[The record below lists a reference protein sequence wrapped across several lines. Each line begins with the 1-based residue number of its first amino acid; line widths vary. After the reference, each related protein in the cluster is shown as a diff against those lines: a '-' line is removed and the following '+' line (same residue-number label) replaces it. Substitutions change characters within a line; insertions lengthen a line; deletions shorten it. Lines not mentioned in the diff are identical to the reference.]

1 MQLVGISVSNLKE
14 ISSKEKFLWLNAK
27 SFLLAGFVPFVMMPW
42 FDLLNSFMLYACFLL
57 IFSIAEFFDEDIS
70 DILIAH
76 SKIKTKANSFYA

>member
-1 MQLVGISVSNLKE
+1 MRAVKHLK
-14 ISSKEKFLWLNAK
+14 IFSLLGGFL
-27 SFLLAGFVPFVMMPW
+27 SGFVPFIMMPW
-42 FDLLNSFMLYACFLL
+42 LDILNSFVLYVCFLL

>member
-27 SFLLAGFVPFVMMPW
+27 SFLLSGFVPFIMMPW
-42 FDLLNSFMLYACFLL
+42 LDILNSFVLYVCFLL

-76 SKIKTKANSFYA
+76 SKIKTKANSFYD

>member
-27 SFLLAGFVPFVMMPW
+27 SFLLSGFVPFIMIPW
-42 FDLLNSFMLYACFLL
+42 LDILNSFVLYVCFLL

-76 SKIKTKANSFYA
+76 SKIKIKANSFYA

>member
-1 MQLVGISVSNLKE
+1 MQLVGISVSNPKE

-27 SFLLAGFVPFVMMPW
+27 SFLLSGFVPFIMIPW
-42 FDLLNSFMLYACFLL
+42 LDILNSFVLYVCFLL

>member
-1 MQLVGISVSNLKE
+1 MRAVKHFEVFALLGG
-14 ISSKEKFLWLNAK
+14 FL
-27 SFLLAGFVPFVMMPW
+27 SGFVPFIMMPW
-42 FDLLNSFMLYACFLL
+42 LDILNSFVLYVCFLL

>member
-14 ISSKEKFLWLNAK
+14 ISSKEKFLWLNDK
-27 SFLLAGFVPFVMMPW
+27 SFLLSGFVPFIMMPW
-42 FDLLNSFMLYACFLL
+42 LDILNSFVLYVCFLL